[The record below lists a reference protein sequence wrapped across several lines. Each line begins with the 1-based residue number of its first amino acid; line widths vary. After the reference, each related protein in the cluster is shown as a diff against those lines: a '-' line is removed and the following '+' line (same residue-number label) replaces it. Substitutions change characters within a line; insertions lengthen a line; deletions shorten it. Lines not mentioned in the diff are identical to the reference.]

1 MKKNFLDEEIIL
13 ENQRV
18 KLVPFNRCDALK
30 LESIIFDDSV
40 WKYMGIFVKTRNDLE
55 NYIEN
60 TLELQGKNHYAFLIF
75 DKQTNEFAG
84 STRFGNINFNSEKL
98 EIGWTWYGK
107 KHHGTGLNHATKFE
121 LLRYCFENIQVR
133 RVQFSAD
140 LENLASQK
148 AILKLGAKKEGVF
161 RNNYIDSSGKSK
173 DDVYFSIIIEEWEII
188 KQTNFGLISQ
198 ESA

>member
-13 ENQRV
+13 ENQRI

-40 WKYMGIFVKTRNDLE
+40 WKYMGIFIKTRNDLE

-84 STRFGNINFNSEKL
+84 STRFGNINYNSEKL
-98 EIGWTWYGK
+98 EIGWTWYGT

-121 LLRYCFENIQVR
+121 LLRYCFENIRLR

-173 DDVYFSIIIEEWEII
+173 DDVYFSIINEEWETI